1 MNKKLKTNL
10 FLLTAAMIWGFAFV
24 AQQIGL
30 DHIEPSTFAA
40 CRFVIGAIALL
51 PVIYYFDRKRAA
63 SGKIIHTDKKTLVLG
78 AICCGLPLG
87 FASAAQQ
94 HALLYSPAGKVGFLT
109 AMYILFVPII
119 GIFLKK
125 KAGWKLWIGVAI
137 AVCGMYL
144 LCITDSFSLG
154 LGDSFALLCSLIY
167 ALQILAIDHFSPKL
181 DGVKLSCG
189 QFIVAACVNS
199 ILMFITETPSWSGII
214 AATIPLLYV
223 GILSGGVGYTLQ
235 ILAQKDAEPSIAA
248 LIMSLESVFSV
259 LGGWLILDQVLTT
272 RETFG
277 CILMFAA
284 IVLAQL
290 PEKSKQ

>member
-10 FLLTAAMIWGFAFV
+10 LLLMAATIWGFAFV
-24 AQQIGL
+24 AQQMGME
-30 DHIEPSTFAA
+30 HIQPSTFAFS
-40 CRFVIGAIALL
+40 RFVIGALALL
-51 PVIYYFDRKRAA
+51 PVIWFFDHKRTA
-63 SGKIIHTDKKTLVLG
+63 SGETISTDKKTLILG
-78 AICCGLPLG
+78 SLCCGFPLG

-94 HALLYSPAGKVGFLT
+94 NALLYSPAGKVGFLT
-109 AMYILFVPII
+109 ALYILFVPII

-125 KAGWKLWIGVAI
+125 KAGAKLWAGVAL
-137 AVCGMYL
+137 AVVGMYL
-144 LCITDSFSLG
+144 LCITDSFSLS

-167 ALQILAIDHFSPKL
+167 SLQILAIDHFSPKL

-189 QFIVAACVNS
+189 QFVVAATING
-199 ILMFITETPSWSGII
+199 ILMLITETPTIDGII
-214 AATIPLLYV
+214 AAAVPLLYV
-223 GILSGGVGYTLQ
+223 GILSSGVAYTLQ
-235 ILAQKDAEPSIAA
+235 IIAQKDAEPSIAA

-259 LGGWLILDQVLTT
+259 LGGWLILNQVLTT

-277 CILMFAA
+277 CILMFIA